1 NGYWLHPANCQLF
14 SVHVTFPNQNK
25 KILAPPF
32 FSTRHCG
39 KKLFRP
45 ERSFL
50 FIACCILCFWDYS
63 DYDIF
68 APDWIHPDFREHR
81 RFSLFRFIVNKDAVE
96 KFFSPSSQPLCT
108 QLNRGSVLGVD
119 NSVAPWSAFV

>member
-1 NGYWLHPANCQLF
+1 MARKIFASRTKTKKFSRHLF
-14 SVHVTFPNQNK
+14 SVHVTAEKN
-25 KILAPPF
+25 
-32 FSTRHCG
+32 FSW
-39 KKLFRP
+39 P

-96 KFFSPSSQPLCT
+96 KIFSPSSQPLCT